1 MAGFDSLR
9 KRSAREWSFR
19 LILAGAAAWMG
30 YWSVMQSVAVAL
42 PDSEI
47 ERAHSLAPGNGRI
60 AARLSE
66 VLSGPQA
73 TPEDRTRAA
82 QIARAALHNDAT
94 AVEAVATLGLD
105 ALIRGDEAEA
115 KRLYTYSQ
123 VLSRR
128 DLRTQLWAIEDA
140 VARGDIPG
148 ALKHYDIALRTKTTA
163 PDLLF
168 PVLTGAIGDPQV
180 RTGLVTMLKAEP
192 LWGDSFIHY
201 AAANSSELGPT
212 AEFFSSLLRAG
223 YEIPASA
230 HSSLINSFVRDEA
243 FEEAWTYYSVVRSG
257 VDRRQSRDPD
267 FKASQQT
274 PLPFDWLVDSSP
286 GVSSVIQPSA
296 KGGVFDFAVSPSV
309 SGRLL
314 HQLQMLPA
322 GEYILEGRSVGIEQP
337 PGSRPYWTL
346 SCRGGRE
353 LGRLEM
359 PNSTV
364 GGGQFSGRFTVP
376 EGCPVQVLELTARS
390 SNDVMGV
397 TGQIERALLRPA
409 R

>member
-1 MAGFDSLR
+1 MAGFGSLK
-9 KRSAREWSFR
+9 KRSAKEWGFR
-19 LILAGAAAWMG
+19 LVLAGAAAWMG
-30 YWSVMQSVAVAL
+30 YLSVTQSVAVAL

-47 ERAHSLAPGNGRI
+47 ERAYSLAPGNGRI

-66 VLSGPQA
+66 ILSGPQA
-73 TPEDRTRAA
+73 TPEDRARAA
-82 QIARAALHNDAT
+82 QIARTALQNDAT

-115 KRLYTYSQ
+115 KRLFTYSQ

-168 PVLTGAIGDPQV
+168 PVLAGAIGDPQV

-192 LWGDSFIHY
+192 LWGDSFVHY
-201 AAANSSELGPT
+201 AAANSSDPGAT

-230 HSSLINSFVRDEA
+230 HSSLINAILRGEE
-243 FEEAWTYYSVVRSG
+243 FEEAWAYYSVVRSG
-257 VDRRQSRDPD
+257 VDRRRSRDPD
-267 FKASQQT
+267 FKATQEA
-274 PLPFDWLVDSSP
+274 PLPFDWLVDNSP
-286 GVSSVIQPSA
+286 GVSSVIQPNPN
-296 KGGVFDFAVSPSV
+296 GGVFDFAVSPSV

-314 HQLQMLPA
+314 HQLQMLPP
-322 GEYILEGRSVGIEQP
+322 GEYILEGRSAGIEQS

-346 SCRGGRE
+346 SCREGRE
-353 LGRLEM
+353 LGRLEV
-359 PNSTV
+359 PNSSV

-397 TGQIERALLRPA
+397 TGQIDRVLLRRA